1 MSKWTPRQIPSQQG
15 RLAIVTGANSGIGY
29 QTARYLARSGA
40 EVLLACRNAEK
51 GEAARAK
58 IAAEYPAANV
68 RVRVLDVA
76 DLDSVRSF
84 AAEFLTEGKAVDLL
98 INNAGV
104 MALPERRTTPQGFE
118 MQFGTNHLGHFAL
131 TGLLLPALLRQPGSR
146 VVTVA
151 SIAHKGGKLNFD
163 DLNAERRYDA
173 RGAYQQSKLA
183 NVVFGLEFDRRLRA
197 RAASTQS
204 IVAHPGVAVTNIISN
219 GMGNGL
225 QGKIVNMLMPLVAQS
240 DDRGSW
246 PLLYAAT
253 SPDARGGG
261 YYGPDGIAEIKGTP
275 VEVKPKP
282 HAMDAAA
289 GKRLWEISEELTGV
303 RYEALNP

>member
-29 QTARYLARSGA
+29 QTVRYLARAGA
-40 EVLLACRNAEK
+40 AVILACRNAEK
-51 GEAARAK
+51 GEAARAN
-58 IAAEYPAANV
+58 IASEYPNANLQL
-68 RVRVLDVA
+68 RVLDVA
-76 DLDSVRSF
+76 DLDSVRNF
-84 AAEFLTEGKAVDLL
+84 AAEFLNEDKALDLL

-104 MALPERRTTPQGFE
+104 MALPERQVTRQGFE
-118 MQFGTNHLGHFAL
+118 TQFGTNHLGHFAL

-146 VVTVA
+146 IVTVA

-163 DLNAERRYDA
+163 DLNAERSYDP

-183 NVVFGLEFDRRLRA
+183 NVVFGLELDRRLRMRSA
-197 RAASTQS
+197 ETASV
-204 IVAHPGVAVTNIISN
+204 IAHPGVAVTNIISN
-219 GMGNGL
+219 GMGTGL
-225 QGKIVNMLMPLVAQS
+225 KGKIVNTLMPLVAQS

-253 SPDARGGG
+253 SPEAHGGG

-282 HAMDAAA
+282 HATDAAA
-289 GKRLWEISEELTGV
+289 GKRLWEISEQLTSV
-303 RYEALNP
+303 HYDALRA